1 MTYYEEAVIDFLEE
15 DLQAPAIPTSQNAP
29 TSAKPKKQHYC
40 TGKCCVHTATLRGVI
55 AHPVDVEVSIS
66 SGLPG
71 FSIVG
76 MGDTSVHESR
86 ERVKS
91 ALHSFGF
98 YVPGNKIVVN
108 LAPSSLKKTGTGF
121 DLPIAVGILVASNQI
136 DPDILHNR
144 LFVGELSLQG
154 NIRSVTG
161 MLAYALCAQQLGMDL
176 ICAPSTDA
184 TIASKATFGFITT
197 IGNVREGTFLPTCPE
212 KPFQPYVAPDFC
224 DIQGHEIAKRAL
236 QIAAAGNHGVLMSG
250 PPGSGK
256 TMLASRLPSILPPLE
271 EFEKLEAAV
280 VHSVAGMPID
290 SILAGIR
297 PFRNPHHSATLAGL
311 VGGGSP
317 PRPGEISLAH
327 RGVLFLD
334 ELPEFSPSVLQGIRQ
349 PMESGL
355 VTITRADGTVE
366 FPAHFQ
372 VVAAANPC
380 PCGYFGDPEK
390 SCTCTIPQI
399 RKYQGRIGGPILDR
413 IDIHLNVSREPSA
426 SVLSSGTGISSAT
439 LREAVFQARAFRA
452 WRLKQDE
459 NYELPSM
466 YAAAPS
472 TKKERTR
479 ALIESC
485 HLSET
490 DHQFLETMADQAHMS
505 GRSLMSTLAIART
518 IADMEES
525 CTVSRNH
532 LFEAFGF
539 RVKEGEM

>member
-1 MTYYEEAVIDFLEE
+1 MSHEEAVIDFLEE
-15 DLQAPAIPTSQNAP
+15 DLLPPTPVHSDAACSKPQ
-29 TSAKPKKQHYC
+29 PKKQHYC
-40 TGKCCVHTATLRGVI
+40 TGKCCVHAATLRGVV
-55 AHPVDVEVSIS
+55 AHPVEVEVSIG
-66 SGLPG
+66 SGMPG

-86 ERVKS
+86 ERIKS
-91 ALHSFGF
+91 ALHAFGF

-136 DPDILHNR
+136 NPAMLEDH

-154 NIRSVTG
+154 SVRSVSG
-161 MLAYALCAQQLGMDL
+161 MLAYALCAQQLGVGL
-176 ICAPSTDA
+176 VCAPSADA
-184 TIASKATFGFITT
+184 TIASNVSLEFINSV
-197 IGNVREGTFLPTCPE
+197 GDLREESFSSEYPP
-212 KPFQPYVAPDFC
+212 KPYRVFETPDFC
-224 DIQGHEIAKRAL
+224 DIAGHDIAKRAL

-290 SILAGIR
+290 GILAGVR

-349 PMESGL
+349 PMESGI

-366 FPAHFQ
+366 FPAQFQ
-372 VVAAANPC
+372 VLAAANPC
-380 PCGYFGDPEK
+380 PCGFFGDPEK
-390 SCTCTIPQI
+390 ACTCTIPQI

-413 IDIHLNVSREPSA
+413 IDIHLDVARESSA
-426 SVLSSGTGISSAT
+426 SVLSSGTGSSSAS
-439 LREAVFQARAFRA
+439 LREGVLQAQAFRA
-452 WRLKQDE
+452 WRLNHHGDTS
-459 NYELPSM
+459 LASSTT
-466 YAAAPS
+466 AAVIP
-472 TKKERTR
+472 KKERTR
-479 ALIESC
+479 RLIESC
-485 HLSET
+485 ALSCENNE
-490 DHQFLETMADQAHMS
+490 FLETIADKARMS

-518 IADMEES
+518 IADMDES
-525 CTVSRNH
+525 PTVTRNH

>member
-1 MTYYEEAVIDFLEE
+1 MIEEETVIDLIEE
-15 DLQAPAIPTSQNAP
+15 DLLPSTPLSTSQ
-29 TSAKPKKQHYC
+29 SASQPSRGKKQHYC
-40 TGKCCVHTATLRGVI
+40 TGRCRVQTATLRGVI
-55 AHPVDVEVSIS
+55 AHPIEVEVSIS
-66 SGLPG
+66 SGMPG

-86 ERVKS
+86 ERIKA
-91 ALHSFGF
+91 ALHAFGF

-136 DPDILHNR
+136 DPSILEDR

-154 NIRSVTG
+154 DVRNVSG
-161 MLAYALCAQQLGMDL
+161 MLAYALCAKQLDL
-176 ICAPSTDA
+176 GLVSAPSTDT
-184 TIASKATFGFITT
+184 TIANDVSLEFITS
-197 IGNVREGTFLPTCPE
+197 IGNLRDRAFSTECTP
-212 KPFQPYVAPDFC
+212 KPHTPYNAPDFS
-224 DIQGHEIAKRAL
+224 DIAGHDIAKRAL

-271 EFEKLEAAV
+271 EVEKLEAAV

-290 SILAGIR
+290 SILAGVR
-297 PFRNPHHSATLAGL
+297 PFRNPHHNATLAGL

-327 RGVLFLD
+327 HGVLFLD

-349 PMESGL
+349 PMESGS

-380 PCGYFGDPEK
+380 PCGFYGDPQK
-390 SCTCTIPQI
+390 PCTCTIPQI
-399 RKYQGRIGGPILDR
+399 RKYQSRIGGPILDR
-413 IDIHLNVSREPSA
+413 IDIHLNVSRESSA
-426 SVLSSGTGISSAT
+426 SVLDSGKGVSSAS

-452 WRLKQDE
+452 WRLQHQT
-459 NYELPSM
+459 NLSLH
-466 YAAAPS
+466 AHS
-472 TKKERTR
+472 QTLGTTQERTR
-479 ALIESC
+479 ALIDSC
-485 HLSET
+485 ALSEA
-490 DHQFLETMADQAHMS
+490 DNQFLESMADKAHMS

-525 CTVSRNH
+525 CTVDRNH

-539 RVKEGEM
+539 RVKEGEI

>member
-1 MTYYEEAVIDFLEE
+1 MEYHDALIDFLAE
-15 DLQAPAIPTSQNAP
+15 DIIQPPNTPSGVSL
-29 TSAKPKKQHYC
+29 KPSTTKQHYC
-40 TGKCCVHTATLRGVI
+40 TGKCCVQAATLRGVV
-55 AHPVDVEVSIS
+55 AHPVEVEVSIS
-66 SGLPG
+66 SGMPG
-71 FSIVG
+71 FYIVG

-86 ERVKS
+86 ERIKS
-91 ALHSFGF
+91 ALHAFGF
-98 YVPGNKIVVN
+98 HVPGNKIVVN

-136 DPDILHNR
+136 DPTILDNR

-154 NIRSVTG
+154 AVRSISG
-161 MLAYALCAQQLGMDL
+161 MLAYAICAQQLNKSL
-176 ICAPSTDA
+176 VCAPCADA
-184 TIASKATFGFITT
+184 TIANRASLEFITH
-197 IGNVREGTFLPTCPE
+197 IGDLREETFTASCEQKLFTTCE
-212 KPFQPYVAPDFC
+212 APDFS
-224 DIQGHEIAKRAL
+224 DIAGHDIAKRAL

-271 EFEKLEAAV
+271 ETEKLETAV

-290 SILAGIR
+290 TILAGIR

-327 RGVLFLD
+327 HGVLFLD

-349 PMESGL
+349 PMESGV

-366 FPAHFQ
+366 FPARFQ
-372 VVAAANPC
+372 VIAAANPC
-380 PCGYFGDPEK
+380 PCGFFGDPEK
-390 SCTCTIPQI
+390 PCTCTIPQI

-413 IDIHLNVSREPSA
+413 IDIHLNVCRQPSS
-426 SVLSSGTGISSAT
+426 SVLSSGQGVSSAT
-439 LREAVFQARAFRA
+439 LRETVLKARTFKE
-452 WRLKQDE
+452 WRLKHQGDGE
-459 NYELPSM
+459 FPKS
-466 YAAAPS
+466 A
-472 TKKERTR
+472 TQGITTRKERTR
-479 ALIESC
+479 TLIQACSLIEDDS
-485 HLSET
+485 
-490 DHQFLETMADQAHMS
+490 QFLETMADQAQMS

-525 CTVSRNH
+525 LCVNRNH
-532 LFEAFGF
+532 LYEAFGF